1 MHIPLGS
8 GNDYLPKTKPLI
20 SASIIFLILH
30 LPQNVS
36 LLTKLL
42 NVSARTAANVSTVL
56 AKVTLFDANVPKM
69 LSLGAGVFSI
79 DVLIYD
85 AWGATTVFTIPTTV
99 TVIRSFGLMA
109 FV

>member
-1 MHIPLGS
+1 
-8 GNDYLPKTKPLI
+8 
-20 SASIIFLILH
+20 
-30 LPQNVS
+30 
-36 LLTKLL
+36 LTKLL
-42 NVSARTAANVSTVL
+42 YVAARTAANVSTVL

-99 TVIRSFGLMA
+99 TVIRSFGLLA
-109 FV
+109 FVSTRTVNKLHVITNSS